1 MLVSYHQRRKQFV
14 VNETYMSEMID
25 ESVMKLAPVIHF
37 VPVREKINQRR
48 SLLGKLKE
56 IAYIEKGKEE

>member
-1 MLVSYHQRRKQFV
+1 
-14 VNETYMSEMID
+14 MSEMID